1 MPRLNKT
8 VFTKRQTNLSWAIC
22 STLMCIC
29 FPIGLVAVL
38 VALKSKR
45 AWRDDRP
52 ETAGDMA
59 DMAKTIALIAI
70 LFSTITICIG
80 TALVASGHFYQLLNS
95 AGLMSHETMQK
106 LIVSQGEER
115 VDIEPTNGP
124 TTEAEYYYYYDNVPV
139 TEKPD
144 KPEVK
149 EQ

>member
-22 STLMCIC
+22 SMLMC

-59 DMAKTIALIAI
+59 DMAKTIALTAI
-70 LFSTITICIG
+70 LFSTMAICIF
-80 TALVASGHFYQLLNS
+80 TALLASGHFYWFLNS
-95 AGLMSHETMQK
+95 VDLISHSTMQK
-106 LIVSQGEER
+106 LITLKGEEP
-115 VDIEPTNGP
+115 VDPASKKESDA
-124 TTEAEYYYYYDNVPV
+124 TTESEYYYYYDNVPV
-139 TEKPD
+139 TEAPQ
-144 KPEVK
+144 VK